1 MNFDKQR
8 GGQKKCN
15 WLQAKGVSGPELSV
29 HSTRYPTDLGRV
41 RESV

>member
-15 WLQAKGVSGPELSV
+15 WLQARGVSVFRSRIVSAFDEISY
-29 HSTRYPTDLGRV
+29 RF
-41 RESV
+41 REG